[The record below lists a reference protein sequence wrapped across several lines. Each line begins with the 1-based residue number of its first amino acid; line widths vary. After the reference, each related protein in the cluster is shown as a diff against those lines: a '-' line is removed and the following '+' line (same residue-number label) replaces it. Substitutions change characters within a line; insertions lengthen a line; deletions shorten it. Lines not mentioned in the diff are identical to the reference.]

1 VAAIGRWCGK
11 PQEVFVCGG
20 GARNQALMARLQQHL
35 PDCRVAGTDF
45 LGQPA
50 DWVEAVAF
58 AWLAWRTLRGEAGN
72 LAGSHRRPRPAH
84 PRRDLPAL
92 EDAAG

>member
-1 VAAIGRWCGK
+1 
-11 PQEVFVCGG
+11 
-20 GARNQALMARLQQHL
+20 MARLEECL

-45 LGQPA
+45 LGQPT

-72 LAGSHRRPRPAH
+72 LAEVTGARGPRILGAIY
-84 PRRDLPAL
+84 PR
-92 EDAAG
+92 